1 MMTIPL
7 RLASLLS
14 DGTLIRRGSKCKP
27 RLMMDFTSTQARA
40 KGVAPTTSCEESH
53 TEAVAARP
61 LKASPPPTVDGVD
74 KMYCQLAEIHALAA
88 TQLVECIHWHRSNST
103 SNVAHTGVDW

>member
-1 MMTIPL
+1 
-7 RLASLLS
+7 
-14 DGTLIRRGSKCKP
+14 
-27 RLMMDFTSTQARA
+27 MMDFTSTQARA

-74 KMYCQLAEIHALAA
+74 KMYCQLGEIHALAA